1 MMSPMADE
9 REVLTWERFGS
20 ATRELTQMVLD
31 SGFEPEIVL
40 SITRGGLLPA
50 GAIAYAL
57 DNKNIHIINVEFY
70 TGVDQRLPEPVFLP
84 PLPATTYLDGATVLI
99 VDDVA
104 DTGETLKLV
113 REFCDKHAVESRVA
127 VLYEKSRSVIKCDYV
142 WKRTDQWITFPW
154 SALPPMTASTRV
166 DN

>member
-1 MMSPMADE
+1 M
-9 REVLTWERFGS
+9 
-20 ATRELTQMVLD
+20 
-31 SGFEPEIVL
+31 
-40 SITRGGLLPA
+40 
-50 GAIAYAL
+50 
-57 DNKNIHIINVEFY
+57 
-70 TGVDQRLPEPVFLP
+70 P

-154 SALPPMTASTRV
+154 SCLLYTSRCV
-166 DN
+166 